1 MDYPIKGFIETSFS
15 DWPGKVVAVLFL
27 PSCNFRCHYCHNHEL
42 ILLPE
47 KYPNFPLEEI
57 LQSLRERNGWID
69 GVCLTGGEPTL
80 HPWLPSLIRELR
92 CAQEMGAPGGSLGIK
107 LDTNGTCP
115 EVLQKLIDADLLDYV
130 AMDLKGPLQVHR
142 YAAIAGISLDAGWLA
157 RIHQSIQI
165 LLEGEVDYEF
175 RTTLV
180 PPLIKEEEVY
190 TLARQ
195 VRGARRYTLQ
205 NFNPRSAMDEDLRKI
220 APFDDRVLRRMQER
234 VNEIIKKE
242 VPGCVGQVSSL
253 PPHPRPLPRLRGRG
267 EGGLP

>member
-1 MDYPIKGFIETSFS
+1 MDYPIKGFIETSFC

-42 ILLPE
+42 VLHPE
-47 KYPNFPLEEI
+47 KYPNFPLEAI

-80 HPWLPSLIRELR
+80 HPWLPSLIRDLR
-92 CAQEMGAPGGSLGIK
+92 SSLEKTAAGSSLGIK
-107 LDTNGTCP
+107 LDTNGTHP
-115 EVLQKLIDADLLDYV
+115 EVLQKLIDAGLVDYL

-142 YAAIAGISLDAGWLA
+142 YAAIAGIPLDDGWLA
-157 RIHQSIQI
+157 RIHRSTRI
-165 LLEGEVDYEF
+165 LLEGKVDYEF

-180 PPLIKEEEVY
+180 PPLIEEEEVY

-205 NFNPRSAMDEDLRKI
+205 NFNPRNAMDEDLRKG
-220 APFDDRVLRRMQER
+220 APFEDGALRRMQSR
-234 VNEIIKKE
+234 VNEIIRKE
-242 VPGCVGQVSSL
+242 SVSASASVT
-253 PPHPRPLPRLRGRG
+253 
-267 EGGLP
+267 EKIKQC

>member
-42 ILLPE
+42 ILVPE
-47 KYPNFPLEEI
+47 KHPNFPLEEI

-80 HPWLPSLIRELR
+80 HPCLPSLIHELR
-92 CAQEMGAPGGSLGIK
+92 SALERTAAGVSLGIK
-107 LDTNGTCP
+107 LDTNGTHP
-115 EVLQKLIDADLLDYV
+115 EVLQKLIDANLLDYV

-142 YAAIAGISLDAGWLA
+142 YAAIAGVPLDAGWLA
-157 RIHQSIQI
+157 RIHRSIQI
-165 LLEGEVDYEF
+165 LLGGKVDYEF

-180 PPLIKEEEVY
+180 PPLIEEEEVY

-205 NFNPRSAMDEDLRKI
+205 NFNPRNAMDEDLRKV
-220 APFDDRVLRRMQER
+220 APFDDGALRRMQER

-242 VPGCVGQVSSL
+242 VSGCELRDDKVSGCEFHVSS
-253 PPHPRPLPRLRGRG
+253 
-267 EGGLP
+267 

>member
-1 MDYPIKGFIETSFS
+1 MDYQIKGFIETSFS

-42 ILLPE
+42 VLLPE

-57 LQSLRERNGWID
+57 LKSLRQRNGWID

-80 HPWLPSLIRELR
+80 HSWLASLIHDLR
-92 CAQEMGAPGGSLGIK
+92 SAGGVALPGGSLGIK
-107 LDTNGTCP
+107 LDTNGTRP

-130 AMDLKGPLQVHR
+130 AMDLKGPLQVNR

-157 RIHQSIQI
+157 RIQQSIQI
-165 LLEGEVDYEF
+165 LLEGKVDYEF

-180 PPLIKEEEVY
+180 PTMIEGEEVY

-205 NFNPRSAMDEDLRKI
+205 NFDPRNAMDEALRNV
-220 APFDDRVLRRMQER
+220 APFDDRTLRQMQER
-234 VNEIIKKE
+234 VNEIIGKKSHE
-242 VPGCVGQVSSL
+242 EPLRRIRKDKGN
-253 PPHPRPLPRLRGRG
+253 PPP
-267 EGGLP
+267 